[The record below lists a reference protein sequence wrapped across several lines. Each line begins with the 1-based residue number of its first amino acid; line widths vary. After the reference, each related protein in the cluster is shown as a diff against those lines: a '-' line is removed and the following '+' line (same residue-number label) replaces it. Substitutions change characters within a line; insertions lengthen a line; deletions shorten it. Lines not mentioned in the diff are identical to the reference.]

1 MSTTTISTTT
11 YATVDYAIA
20 EEIALAPWAE
30 KTRRSALQEML
41 AIAARPGLL
50 SFALGLPAPEL
61 FPKRE
66 VARAAA
72 HVLGYEAHALQY
84 HPPLRS
90 LKERVVELMLRRG
103 VECTPE
109 QVFLTAG
116 AQQGMNLLARLLL
129 DSSSEVLLEEVA
141 YPGFRQVI
149 EPYQPE
155 RLTVPTDLS
164 TGMDVDEVE
173 SFLEAGA
180 RPALIYAVPEGHNPL
195 GVSMSLEK
203 RERLV
208 SLSRRFGVP
217 IVEDDAYGF
226 LSYDGEALPPL
237 RALDEQVLY
246 VGSFSKILAPALRAG
261 WLVVPESLIP
271 KLSIVKEASDIDT
284 TTFSQRVIDAYLE
297 AGHLPAHLARLRREY
312 GARRDAMLRALE
324 EYFPADCRWAKP
336 SSGVFIWVELPE
348 TVDTYELLKT
358 AVETEQV
365 AFIPGSAF
373 YGGPSVCAPR
383 AMRLNFS
390 NCTPERIREGVAR
403 LARVLRDARA

>member
-1 MSTTTISTTT
+1 MSTTT
-11 YATVDYAIA
+11 YATAP
-20 EEIALAPWAE
+20 EIALAPWAE

-61 FPKRE
+61 FPTRE
-66 VARAAA
+66 FASAAA
-72 HVLGYEAHALQY
+72 QVLANEPHALQY
-84 HPPLRS
+84 HPPLHS
-90 LKERVVELMLRRG
+90 LKEHVVELMARRG
-103 VECTPE
+103 FECKPE

-129 DSSSEVLLEEVA
+129 DTSSQVLLEEVA

-155 RLTVPTDLS
+155 LLTVSTDLA
-164 TGMDVDEVE
+164 TGMNVDEVE
-173 SFLEAGA
+173 ALLEAGS
-180 RPALIYAVPEGHNPL
+180 RPALIYAVTEGHNPL
-195 GVSMSLEK
+195 GVTMSMEK

-208 SLSRRFGVP
+208 GLAQRFGIP

-226 LSYDGEALPPL
+226 LSYDGEALPPM
-237 RALDEQVLY
+237 RALDELVLY

-284 TTFSQRVIDAYLE
+284 TTFSQRVVNAYLE
-297 AGHLPAHLARLRREY
+297 AGHLPSHLSRLRQEY
-312 GARRDAMLRALE
+312 GARRDAMLSALE
-324 EYFPADCRWAKP
+324 EHFPEGCRWVKP

-348 TVDTYELLKT
+348 TVDTYELLKS

-373 YGGPSVCAPR
+373 YGGPPARASR

-390 NCTPERIREGVAR
+390 NCTPERIREGIAR
-403 LARVLRDARA
+403 LARVLKETRA